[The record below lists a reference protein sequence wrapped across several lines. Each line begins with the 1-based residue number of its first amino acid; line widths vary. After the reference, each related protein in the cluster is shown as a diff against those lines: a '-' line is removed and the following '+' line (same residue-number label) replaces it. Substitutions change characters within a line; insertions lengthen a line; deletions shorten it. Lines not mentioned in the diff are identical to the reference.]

1 MKKRILN
8 NLGLKLLSISLAIVL
23 WFLVVMADNPKDSV
37 TFSNIQ
43 VTLLNTELLEEG
55 NKFYEVLE
63 GSDRIRVTVEAPR
76 NVIKELSASDV
87 AAEADISRLT
97 EVNTVPIS
105 LQVLNDEVEILD
117 IRGSRD
123 SVRLNVEEKASK
135 WVGVRCTTIGSVAE
149 NYIISSS
156 KVDQTRIEISGPI
169 SAVERISYAG
179 LEIDVSDATTNV
191 SGNPDIHFY
200 DAEGKQVDDTNIVKN
215 AQTMHVEIEVL
226 ATKEVPVEAIPTGT
240 PAEGHLATG
249 VVVCDP
255 PTVLIAGTPTVL
267 ADLSKLTIAE
277 RELDITDKDG
287 DLVKDVD
294 IRKYLDKVKLADG
307 EFNGIVNVTVYIE
320 PIVERNLTLAQSNIT
335 LINLPE
341 GLEWEFTHEQETYRL
356 RISGLDDAVSAV
368 NQAEVKGTIDIGAW
382 MADRN
387 VEELTPGEYEMPV
400 AFTLPGNVEQENEV
414 RVRVNIRELNEIE
427 NGQNEGED

>member
-1 MKKRILN
+1 MKKKILN
-8 NLGLKLLSISLAIVL
+8 NLGLKLLSIVLAIVL

-87 AAEADISRLT
+87 VAEADISRLT

-135 WVGVRCTTIGSVAE
+135 WVGVRCTTKGSVAE
-149 NYIISSS
+149 NYIISGT

-179 LEIDVSDATTNV
+179 LEIDVGEATTNV

-200 DAEGKQVDDTNIVKN
+200 DEEGELVDDANIVKN
-215 AQTMHVEIEVL
+215 ADTMHVEIEVL
-226 ATKEVPVEAIPTGT
+226 ATKEVPVEAIPSGI
-240 PAEGHLATG
+240 PAEGYLATG

-255 PTVLIAGTPTVL
+255 STVLIAGTPSVL
-267 ADLSKLTIAE
+267 ADVSKLTIPE
-277 RELDITDKDG
+277 RELDVTDKEK
-287 DLVKDVD
+287 DLIKDID
-294 IRKYLDKVKLADG
+294 IRRYLDKTKLADG
-307 EFNGIVNVTVYIE
+307 NFNGLVNVTVYIE

-335 LINLPE
+335 LVNLPE
-341 GLEWEFTHEQETYRL
+341 GLEWKFTHEQETYRL
-356 RISGLDDAVSAV
+356 RISGLDDTVAAV
-368 NQAEVKGTIDIGAW
+368 NQGDVQGTIDIGAW
-382 MADRN
+382 MTDRN
-387 VEELTPGEYEMPV
+387 VEKLTPGEYEMLV
-400 AFTLPGNVEQENEV
+400 AFTLPEGIEMENEV
-414 RVRVNIRELNEIE
+414 RVRVDISEVNETEE
-427 NGQNEGED
+427 NQSEGEE

>member
-55 NKFYEVLE
+55 NKFYEVME

-191 SGNPDIHFY
+191 S
-200 DAEGKQVDDTNIVKN
+200 E
-215 AQTMHVEIEVL
+215 
-226 ATKEVPVEAIPTGT
+226 
-240 PAEGHLATG
+240 
-249 VVVCDP
+249 
-255 PTVLIAGTPTVL
+255 
-267 ADLSKLTIAE
+267 
-277 RELDITDKDG
+277 
-287 DLVKDVD
+287 
-294 IRKYLDKVKLADG
+294 
-307 EFNGIVNVTVYIE
+307 
-320 PIVERNLTLAQSNIT
+320 
-335 LINLPE
+335 
-341 GLEWEFTHEQETYRL
+341 
-356 RISGLDDAVSAV
+356 
-368 NQAEVKGTIDIGAW
+368 
-382 MADRN
+382 
-387 VEELTPGEYEMPV
+387 
-400 AFTLPGNVEQENEV
+400 
-414 RVRVNIRELNEIE
+414 
-427 NGQNEGED
+427 

>member
-1 MKKRILN
+1 MKRKILN
-8 NLGLKLLSISLAIVL
+8 NLGLKLLSIVLAIVL

-43 VTLLNTELLEEG
+43 VALLNTELLEQG
-55 NKFYEVLE
+55 NKFYEVLD
-63 GSDRIRVTVEAPR
+63 GSDRIRVTVEAPK
-76 NVIKELSASDV
+76 NVIKQLSASDV
-87 AAEADISRLT
+87 VAEADISRLT
-97 EVNTVPIS
+97 EVNTIPIS
-105 LQVLNDEVEILD
+105 FRILNDDVEILD

-135 WVGVRCTTIGSVAE
+135 WVGVRCNTTGSVAE
-149 NYIISSS
+149 NHIISST
-156 KVDQTRIEISGPI
+156 KVDQTRIEITGPM

-200 DAEGKQVDDTNIVKN
+200 DEEGELVDDTNIVKN

-226 ATKEVPVEAIPTGT
+226 ATKEVPVEAIPSGV
-240 PAEGHLATG
+240 PAEGYLATG

-255 PTVLIAGTPTVL
+255 PTVLIAGTPSVL
-267 ADLSKLTIAE
+267 ADISKLTIPE
-277 RELDITDKDG
+277 RELDITDRDKD
-287 DLVKDVD
+287 LAKDID
-294 IRKYLDKVKLADG
+294 IRRYLDKAKLADG
-307 EFNGIVNVTVYIE
+307 NFNGMVNVAVHIE
-320 PIVERNLTLAQSNIT
+320 PIVERNLTLAQSNVT

-341 GLEWEFTHEQETYRL
+341 GLEWEFAHEQETYRL

-368 NQAEVKGTIDIGAW
+368 NQGEVHGTIDIGAW

-387 VEELTPGEYEMPV
+387 VEELTPGEYEMVV
-400 AFTLPGNVEQENEV
+400 AFTLPEDVKMENEV
-414 RVRVNIRELNEIE
+414 RVRVNISKVDETEE
-427 NGQNEGED
+427 NQNEGEE

>member
-1 MKKRILN
+1 M
-8 NLGLKLLSISLAIVL
+8 SVVLAIVL

-43 VTLLNTELLEEG
+43 VNLLHTELLEEG

-63 GSDRIRVTVEAPR
+63 GSDRIRVTVEAPK

-87 AAEADISRLT
+87 VAEADVSRLT
-97 EVNTVPIS
+97 EVNTIPIS
-105 LQVLNDEVEILD
+105 FHILNDEVEILS

-135 WVGVRCTTIGSVAE
+135 WVGVKCSTKGNVAE
-149 NYIISSS
+149 NYIVSNT
-156 KVDQTRIEISGPI
+156 KVDQTRIEITGPI

-200 DAEGKQVDDTNIVKN
+200 DDEGKKVDDTNIVKN

-226 ATKEVPVEAIPTGT
+226 ATKEVPVEAIPAGVPGEGYLDTGM
-240 PAEGHLATG
+240 
-249 VVVCDP
+249 VVCDP
-255 PTVLIAGTPTVL
+255 PTVLIAGTPSVL
-267 ADLSKLTIAE
+267 ADITKITIPE
-277 RELDITDKDG
+277 RELDISDRHE
-287 DLVKDVD
+287 DLVKVID
-294 IRKYLDKVKLADG
+294 IRKYLDNKVKLADG
-307 EFNGIVNVTVYIE
+307 DYNGLVNVTIHIE
-320 PIVERNLTLAQSNIT
+320 PIVERTMVLSQGSIT

-341 GLEWEFTHEQETYRL
+341 GLEWKFAHEQETYRL
-356 RISGLDDAVSAV
+356 RISGLDESVSAV
-368 NQAEVKGTIDIGAW
+368 NQGEVHGTIDIGAW

-387 VEELTPGEYEMPV
+387 MEELLPGEYEIPV
-400 AFTLPGNVEQENEV
+400 AFTLPEGVELENSV
-414 RVRVNIRELNEIE
+414 RVRVIISEVNEIAE
-427 NGQNEGED
+427 GQNEGEG